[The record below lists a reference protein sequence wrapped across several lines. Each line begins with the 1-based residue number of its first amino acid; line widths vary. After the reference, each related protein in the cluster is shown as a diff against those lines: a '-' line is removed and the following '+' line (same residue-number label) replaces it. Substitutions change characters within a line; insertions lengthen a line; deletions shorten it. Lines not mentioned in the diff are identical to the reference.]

1 MKPNLFARRASF
13 RQEYRIGCWKLS
25 LLALSLSYF
34 PALLLGGTS
43 LWLARLPAR
52 GCNPSPVF
60 EYPQKRG
67 PLKSFITRPPM
78 KESSCNGTEEVGED
92 RQVSHDN
99 AMQGRRKKR
108 NLEEERK
115 APRTHISYT
124 HFSFFHLSMKFSP
137 EFHLW
142 LVSLM
147 R

>member
-1 MKPNLFARRASF
+1 
-13 RQEYRIGCWKLS
+13 
-25 LLALSLSYF
+25 
-34 PALLLGGTS
+34 
-43 LWLARLPAR
+43 
-52 GCNPSPVF
+52 
-60 EYPQKRG
+60 
-67 PLKSFITRPPM
+67 M

-137 EFHLW
+137 EFHL
-142 LVSLM
+142 
-147 R
+147 